1 MLSHSLAWLP
11 WLPHQQYFSWIQTKT
26 NKAIN
31 VELRGEVGEGDTGSQ
46 QLKYFPGC
54 CSQVFLLLLNL
65 SFKKFIH
72 SVFWAQL
79 SPSSITSPSHS
90 QLLHTAVSGD
100 AYALREI
107 VRYLAEE
114 LLKLMSGPVIALACS
129 STIHFIFTWI
139 SHFSNGMEPY
149 NVGIWAQS
157 YQRYWL

>member
-26 NKAIN
+26 NKTIS
-31 VELRGEVGEGDTGSQ
+31 VELSWGGGDTGSR

-72 SVFWAQL
+72 SVFWSQL
-79 SPSSITSPSHS
+79 SPNYHISITFIASIHCSVC
-90 QLLHTAVSGD
+90 QA
-100 AYALREI
+100 RE
-107 VRYLAEE
+107 RYLLEE

-129 STIHFIFTWI
+129 GTIHFIFTWI